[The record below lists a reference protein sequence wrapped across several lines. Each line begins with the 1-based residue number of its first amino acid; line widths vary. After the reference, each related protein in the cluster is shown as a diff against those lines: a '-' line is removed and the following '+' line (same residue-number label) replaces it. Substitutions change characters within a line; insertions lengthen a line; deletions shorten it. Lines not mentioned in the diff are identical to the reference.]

1 MTDKDLLLVK
11 LDMYLEPCLQVLR
24 VLRFTPEALMNTAE
38 LMEATNI
45 SAYDIAAVRSI
56 CCLMEWVK
64 LKPGPRNSRLWAIT
78 ARGRARIGERTNGG
92 AADEKDV
99 CAV

>member
-1 MTDKDLLLVK
+1 MTDQDVILLK

-24 VLRFTPEALMNTAE
+24 VLRFTPEALVSTAE
-38 LMEATNI
+38 LMRITGI

-56 CCLMEWVK
+56 CCLLEWVI

-78 ARGRARIGERTNGG
+78 AKGCARIGERMTVSVS
-92 AADEKDV
+92 AEKEAS
-99 CAV
+99 AV